1 LKMSEKTR
9 DLFAGGLV
17 IVLGL
22 GTAGIG
28 QRYKIGTLTQ
38 MGPGY
43 FPSALGVLLAFL
55 GLLIGVAALSGK
67 NVVAAAAGAH
77 DAHGFADKFD
87 WRGWACIVGSVLA
100 FMLLAEYAG
109 LVAAT
114 FFCVFIACWGDKT
127 ANLKSSL
134 LLAAGITIFGVLL
147 FSKVLHVQ
155 IPIIRG
161 M

>member
-1 LKMSEKTR
+1 MSEKTR

-28 QRYKIGTLTQ
+28 QRYKVGTLTS

-43 FPSALGVLLAFL
+43 FPSALGLLLAFL
-55 GLLIGVAALSGK
+55 GILIAVSALSGK
-67 NVVAAAAGAH
+67 SAIGQTITAEQ
-77 DAHGFADKFD
+77 HGFADKFD

-100 FMLLAEYAG
+100 FMLLAEYVG
-109 LVAAT
+109 LLAAT

-127 ANLKSSL
+127 ATLKSSA